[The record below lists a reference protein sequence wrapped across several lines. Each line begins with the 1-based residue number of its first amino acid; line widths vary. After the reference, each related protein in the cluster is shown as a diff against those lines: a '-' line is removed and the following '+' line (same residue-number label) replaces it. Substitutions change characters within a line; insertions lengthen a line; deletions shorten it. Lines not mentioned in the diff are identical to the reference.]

1 MEKRVPSCTVGGNV
15 SWCSHCG
22 KTVWRFLR
30 TLTIELPYDPAYL
43 DILSGFRQKYNSKN
57 THSPM
62 FRVMLFTMDMET
74 ISRWINKEDMV
85 DIYSGILVNHK
96 KNKIMPFAATWI
108 LISSYHTKWNMS
120 ERKRQIPYAITYMWN
135 LKYDTSESIYET
147 ASWI

>member
-1 MEKRVPSCTVGGNV
+1 MEQKECSYTVGGNV

-74 ISRWINKEDMV
+74 ISR
-85 DIYSGILVNHK
+85 
-96 KNKIMPFAATWI
+96 
-108 LISSYHTKWNMS
+108 
-120 ERKRQIPYAITYMWN
+120 
-135 LKYDTSESIYET
+135 
-147 ASWI
+147 

>member
-1 MEKRVPSCTVGGNV
+1 
-15 SWCSHCG
+15 
-22 KTVWRFLR
+22 
-30 TLTIELPYDPAYL
+30 
-43 DILSGFRQKYNSKN
+43 
-57 THSPM
+57 
-62 FRVMLFTMDMET
+62 MDMET